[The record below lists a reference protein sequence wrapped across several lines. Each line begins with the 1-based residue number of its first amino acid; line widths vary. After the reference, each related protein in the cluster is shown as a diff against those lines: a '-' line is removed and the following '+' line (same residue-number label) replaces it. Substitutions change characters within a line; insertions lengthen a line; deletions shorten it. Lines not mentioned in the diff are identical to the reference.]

1 MELQDLFGLTFPK
14 WCVVGD
20 FNEIRRIFEK
30 LGASRLTPNMRRFD
44 EFIRE
49 SGLFDPPL
57 RNVAFTWS
65 SMQDVPICKRLDKFI
80 YSNE

>member
-30 LGASRLTPNMRRFD
+30 LGASRLTLNMGCFD
-44 EFIRE
+44 EFMRE
-49 SGLFDPPL
+49 SELIDPPL
-57 RNVAFTWS
+57 RNAAFTWS
-65 SMQDVPICKRLDKFI
+65 NMQDALICKGLDGLLLSI
-80 YSNE
+80 E